1 MPNPSNSSSGA
12 NSSLEQKFDAL
23 IGLVSKLVSTN
34 EEIAN
39 KDYEPVI
46 DKYSLENEVFKLIEK
61 YERTK
66 KRKGRYNPAT

>member
-1 MPNPSNSSSGA
+1 MPNPSNSSSGG